1 MDEKIHELRS
11 YLGLSLIAFGEP
23 LGYTGTHIGR
33 FEKSIATPDERVI
46 QKICQVFRVDPTYFT
61 GELSVEQAVQRKDVN
76 LSSTSAQ
83 RLRDSRLEKNMSMWE
98 LSRMSGVSQ
107 PQISLLE
114 SGKYQLKRK
123 AGEKLAEALDVGVD
137 WLLYC
142 DEKKRYFPADKKL
155 IDWLWEHPD
164 IREELWKTMEEN
176 QE

>member
-1 MDEKIHELRS
+1 MDKKIHELRS
-11 YLGLSLIAFGEP
+11 YLGLSLKAFGEP
-23 LGYTGTHIGR
+23 LGDTGTHISR
-33 FEKSIATPDERVI
+33 FEKGIATPDARVI
-46 QKICQVFRVDPTYFT
+46 QKICQVFCVEPTYFT

-76 LSSTSAQ
+76 LSSASAQ
-83 RLRDSRLEKNMSMWE
+83 RLRDSRLEKNLSMWE

-137 WLLYC
+137 WLFYG